1 MPGVGKSVTGR
12 RLAAELSMRFVDL
25 DEAIVDRCGQP
36 IPELFARFGEA
47 GFREMES
54 AELLTVLD
62 DPDRLVISTGGGV
75 VLAAS
80 NRAALRERSSV
91 VWLRAS
97 APTLVE
103 RLAASSTRRPTVEGD
118 VVGNVAR
125 LLKQRTPLY
134 AEVAGMV
141 VDVDRAPVLDVVDDV
156 LARVGASVAAAA
168 GAAADRNEESQGDA
182 DDRG

>member
-62 DPDRLVISTGGGV
+62 DPDPLVISTGGGV

-80 NRAALRERSSV
+80 NRAARP
-91 VWLRAS
+91 A
-97 APTLVE
+97 
-103 RLAASSTRRPTVEGD
+103 RLAGRRS
-118 VVGNVAR
+118 
-125 LLKQRTPLY
+125 
-134 AEVAGMV
+134 
-141 VDVDRAPVLDVVDDV
+141 RATSWATSL
-156 LARVGASVAAAA
+156 GC
-168 GAAADRNEESQGDA
+168 
-182 DDRG
+182 